1 MQSGAAASGSKKRI
15 YTGMQGVLAELVKE
29 NETLKKDVNF
39 KAKEMERLKDLN
51 YKQQDKMNRLYR
63 KIDMMKMKKVLKE
76 EDNKVASKNPED
88 DKFVFERN

>member
-1 MQSGAAASGSKKRI
+1 MQSGSAAAASGSKKRI

-51 YKQQDKMNRLYR
+51 YKQ
-63 KIDMMKMKKVLKE
+63 
-76 EDNKVASKNPED
+76 
-88 DKFVFERN
+88 